1 MVVWNICSPKQV
13 NLPRLEHWVPHTAEV
28 SSHFSAGIH
37 SWEVFWGNCSLAW
50 TIFSSW
56 LNLVFQTRRVEGFS
70 FSTAADAFLAL
81 LCWDPELALLRSP
94 YLDLHWPLNPNF
106 LLWSSCNAELRSA
119 LSLFLWLRR
128 AEAGSSWVNFYQFGC
143 SYLLWCRC
151 SSISSSLPST
161 QPDTG
166 SAQPWGNSSPGSV
179 PVFGASLWH
188 VIASHIAG
196 EVLER
201 HRSLSPSGAL

>member
-1 MVVWNICSPKQV
+1 MVWNNFNSKQV
-13 NLPRLEHWVPHTAEV
+13 NLPRLEHLLPHTAEV
-28 SSHFSAGIH
+28 SSHFSPGIH

-50 TIFSSW
+50 AVFSSW
-56 LNLVFQTRRVEGFS
+56 LSLVSDKTCWGYF
-70 FSTAADAFLAL
+70 FLH
-81 LCWDPELALLRSP
+81 S
-94 YLDLHWPLNPNF
+94 
-106 LLWSSCNAELRSA
+106 SSCFSEIWAIFAYIPSLGPA
-119 LSLFLWLRR
+119 LSLKSQVPALVQLSCW
-128 AEAGSSWVNFYQFGC
+128 AEISLFSLSLAGSSWVNFYQFGC
-143 SYLLWCRC
+143 SYLLWCCC

-201 HRSLSPSGAL
+201 HRSLSLSGAL